1 MKQIP
6 RSIELI
12 EFLFWKTFD
21 LVYIKNINYLLHIA
35 P

>member
-12 EFLFWKTFD
+12 EFAFRKTFD
-21 LVYIKNINYLLHIA
+21 LVYININYLLHIA

>member
-21 LVYIKNINYLLHIA
+21 LVYININYLLHIA